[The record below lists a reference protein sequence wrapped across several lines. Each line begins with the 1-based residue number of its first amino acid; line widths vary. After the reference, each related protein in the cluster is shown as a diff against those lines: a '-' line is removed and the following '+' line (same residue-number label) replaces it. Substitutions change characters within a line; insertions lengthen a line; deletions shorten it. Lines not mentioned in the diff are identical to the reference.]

1 MNIYSDRRAVEY
13 LSNLKNKLSLW
24 NESGEPIKG
33 GLIDTAIPLSNPK
46 KINGVVYKKRIKVD
60 FVGLA
65 ATTLFDKGGN
75 YTKAPV
81 VEKIEEIVR
90 SAEKINALG
99 IQIKF
104 RILFVYPYSTFAFSF
119 IQAENSTNRSSVE
132 DEKEIPFLNLT
143 RQIDETDFWSS
154 NFVRSQKYS
163 LEYIQELVDRYK
175 WFPFHKEE
183 EKDIES
189 GKMLI
194 VRFTPINPS
203 LCGLVVNDKVY
214 YDSYQFS
221 KDNRYERKLSLAL
234 PLVEL
239 SKFNEF
245 GDVNSSYKYVLDH
258 FRYLW
263 RHDLTMDHEDVTN
276 YIAFKKNSLASIKY
290 FTEINFKFKADRLT
304 QIVKGMDSSIAHIEL
319 ESWRRRIARLL
330 NKFCIETE
338 KVSGKEVIFISC
350 CWNKW
355 DTQKPAPLKEAMLV
369 DKWLKNDFKPTK
381 GDALIQS
388 KIVIAENKDFLSRQI
403 YNALAESTLG
413 IIFLTNDIPNAIKK
427 ESGIDEPE
435 LVEIGKEYF
444 SKPNIYHELGYLSR
458 QLDFEKL
465 MILRQEEDDYQ
476 AHIPTNI
483 SDLVKNRF
491 QKGKIALQYL
501 EIIKWLSA
509 VDVISPKQA
518 IKAVTNHAERLKKYG
533 AERKKEEALTKKEIA
548 SEIEQIEAYI
558 KSLHKVPYK
567 YFEEE

>member
-1 MNIYSDRRAVEY
+1 
-13 LSNLKNKLSLW
+13 
-24 NESGEPIKG
+24 
-33 GLIDTAIPLSNPK
+33 
-46 KINGVVYKKRIKVD
+46 
-60 FVGLA
+60 
-65 ATTLFDKGGN
+65 
-75 YTKAPV
+75 
-81 VEKIEEIVR
+81 
-90 SAEKINALG
+90 
-99 IQIKF
+99 
-104 RILFVYPYSTFAFSF
+104 
-119 IQAENSTNRSSVE
+119 
-132 DEKEIPFLNLT
+132 
-143 RQIDETDFWSS
+143 
-154 NFVRSQKYS
+154 
-163 LEYIQELVDRYK
+163 
-175 WFPFHKEE
+175 
-183 EKDIES
+183 
-189 GKMLI
+189 
-194 VRFTPINPS
+194 
-203 LCGLVVNDKVY
+203 
-214 YDSYQFS
+214 
-221 KDNRYERKLSLAL
+221 
-234 PLVEL
+234 
-239 SKFNEF
+239 
-245 GDVNSSYKYVLDH
+245 
-258 FRYLW
+258 
-263 RHDLTMDHEDVTN
+263 MDHEDVTN

-388 KIVIAENKDFLSRQI
+388 KIVVAENKDFLSRQI

-465 MILRQEEDDYQ
+465 MILRQEEDDYK

-483 SDLVKNRF
+483 NDFVKKRF

-533 AERKKEEALTKKEIA
+533 AERKKEEALTKEEIA